1 LLRLPNALR
10 CRFTVALGILKQLEY
25 NIPTKPF
32 RAKFFVT
39 VQSFSGDL
47 FVLSNTFF
55 MTFVTEL
62 LQNGILHYKSKELKH
77 QKTPNFIVLSYHIL
91 FFKN

>member
-1 LLRLPNALR
+1 MSIEILGNDVGNSKITKVDWSYSMYGELDEGQRALLA
-10 CRFTVALGILKQLEY
+10 EY
-25 NIPTKPF
+25 VGNYNKLVEFYKNNIT
-32 RAKFFVT
+32 
-39 VQSFSGDL
+39 
-47 FVLSNTFF
+47 
-55 MTFVTEL
+55 TEL